1 MVRRRQRRPL
11 TAAFVAAVR
20 HSGKTRHAERHCDG
34 ASRQGLTLNV
44 GPSHSKSWVQTI
56 MVRGKRRAMG
66 LGPYP
71 AVTLAAARKRAFE
84 NSQTARDG
92 GDPRRPKRRPPR
104 FREAAEQV
112 IDLQASGWTSPKSRA
127 QWQTSLETYAYPT
140 LGDLRVDRIEPADV
154 LAVLTPIWGTRRET
168 AQRVRQRIATVLRWA
183 IANGHRLDN
192 PAGDAVLGA
201 LPRRRP
207 PVRHHRALPYADV
220 PDAVRRILGTRA
232 WIGTRL
238 AFEFLVLTAARSG
251 EVRGATWDEIDL
263 DAATWTVPAHR
274 MKASVEHRVPLAPRC
289 IDLLGEARAI
299 TDPPLTAA
307 HRGCP
312 LVFPSIRAR
321 QMSDSTLSKLLR
333 ENNIAGVPHGFRSS
347 FRDWAAEQT
356 SAPHAVMESALA
368 HTIPRAVEAAYAR
381 SDLIAKRR
389 ALMEQWAAFVASTA
403 TDPDAAAR

>member
-1 MVRRRQRRPL
+1 MVRQRRPL

-44 GPSHSKSWVQTI
+44 RPSHSKSWVQTI
-56 MVRGKRRAMG
+56 VIRGRRRALG

-84 NSQTARDG
+84 NKDIAREG

-104 FREAAEQV
+104 FREAAAQL
-112 IDLQASGWTSPKSRA
+112 IDVQASSWTNPKSRA
-127 QWQTSLETYAYPT
+127 QWTASFAAYVYPT
-140 LGDLRVDRIEPADV
+140 LGDLRVDRIEPSDV
-154 LAVLTPIWGTRRET
+154 LSVLTPIWGTKRET
-168 AQRVRQRIATVLRWA
+168 ASRIRQRIAAVMRWT
-183 IANGHRLDN
+183 IANGHRQDN
-192 PAGDAVLGA
+192 PAGDAVLQA

-220 PDAVRRILGTRA
+220 PDAVRRIRGTHA
-232 WIGTRL
+232 WIGTKL
-238 AFEFLVLTAARSG
+238 SFEFLVLTAARSG

-263 DAATWTVPAHR
+263 DAAMWTVPAHR
-274 MKASVEHRVPLAPRC
+274 MKAAVEHRVPLAPRC
-289 IDLLGEARAI
+289 IALLGEARAI

-307 HRGCP
+307 HRGCR
-312 LVFPSIRAR
+312 LIFPSIRGR
-321 QMSDSTLSKLLR
+321 PLSDNTLSKLLR
-333 ENNIAGVPHGFRSS
+333 ENAIAGVPHGFRSS

-356 SAPHAVMESALA
+356 TAPHAVMEMALA

-381 SDLIAKRR
+381 SDLLDKRR
-389 ALMEQWAAFVASTA
+389 ALMGEWAAFVT